1 MVRLETTARG
11 DQMTNLDQI
20 QMLRDFIEFKFIF
33 SEAQIEQ
40 ANDGQYIIYPGI
52 FEDSSP
58 AT

>member
-1 MVRLETTARG
+1 
-11 DQMTNLDQI
+11 MTNLDQI

-40 ANDGQYIIYPGI
+40 DNDGQYIIYTGI
-52 FEDSSP
+52 FEESSP